1 MQTQVKTIQQ
11 NTNRNSKKQQTSP
24 NHEHN
29 NNTNAAIEANK
40 KNIVNNTPK
49 TTMITKTIPRL

>member
-1 MQTQVKTIQQ
+1 MQTQVKKIQKIQ
-11 NTNRNSKKQQTSP
+11 IAIKKKQQTSP

-49 TTMITKTIPRL
+49 TTMITKTIPQL